1 MKQLKSHAVLKE
13 EKKSTSTI
21 EPHRRHSYRH
31 VIAEGAKSTKDY

>member
-21 EPHRRHSYRH
+21 EPHRRHSHRH